1 MSYTFSILPKSD
13 IALFHWAGPIT
24 YRDRMENLTRIT
36 DFCRSHAVHKLIID
50 GRDQQSETGVV
61 ESFQFAEEV
70 PKAFVGLRV
79 AVVRRA
85 DDDALEF
92 IETVASNRG
101 SFTRPFLDFDEARE
115 WLESL
120 D

>member
-1 MSYTFSILPKSD
+1 MSYSLKIIPESD
-13 IALFHWAGPIT
+13 IAVFHWAGPIT
-24 YRDRMENLTRIT
+24 YRDRLENLDRMS
-36 DFCRSHAVHKLIID
+36 DFCRDKAVHKLIID
-50 GRDQQSETGVV
+50 GRDQQSQTGVV
-61 ESFQFAEEV
+61 ESFQFAEAV
-70 PKAFVGLRV
+70 PKAFMGLRV

-85 DDDALEF
+85 DDDSLEF

-101 SFTRPFLDFDEARE
+101 SFTRSFLDIDEARE